1 MGINAEVQTSHKLDL
16 EKQIIDVKEY
26 QRKWLLGNTH
36 LDQSE
41 EFWDSYYMYFTS
53 KGGGQLSCYEGA
65 IQLHTKG
72 GFCIQAKDR
81 PVTHRDF
88 LLSIFNSN
96 AYFKWNAASGPV
108 HIAKTSV
115 ITEFLD
121 GLSEYLEPDVRVSN
135 IRVSSIRELAVAISS
150 IYKKPYRKEVYDLI
164 TAWSLESQMAVM

>member
-1 MGINAEVQTSHKLDL
+1 MGINAEVQTSPKLDL
-16 EKQIIDVKEY
+16 EKQIIDIKEY
-26 QRKWLLGNTH
+26 QRKWILGNTH
-36 LDQSE
+36 LNQRE
-41 EFWDSYYMYFTS
+41 EFWDGYYMYFIS

-81 PVTHRDF
+81 PITHRDF

-96 AYFKWNAASGPV
+96 AYFKWNAASSRV
-108 HIAKTSV
+108 FITNTSLIA
-115 ITEFLD
+115 EFFD
-121 GLSEYLEPDVRVSN
+121 GLSEYLEPDVYRHN
-135 IRVSSIRELAVAISS
+135 IQVSSIRELAVVISS